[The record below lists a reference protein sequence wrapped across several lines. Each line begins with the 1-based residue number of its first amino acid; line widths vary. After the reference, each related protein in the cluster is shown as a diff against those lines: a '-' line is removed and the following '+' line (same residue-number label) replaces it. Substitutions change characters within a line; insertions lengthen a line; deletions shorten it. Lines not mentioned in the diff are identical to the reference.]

1 MSLRSAPMSKAV
13 SKAVAMRRARCT
25 AAESVAEIKFEAAKA
40 DSKYR

>member
-13 SKAVAMRRARCT
+13 SSALAMRRARCT
-25 AAESVAEIKFEAAKA
+25 AAASVEEMKFEAAKA